1 MSASLLQNLSATNS
15 VGEWVAA
22 DFRLASV
29 FTRHGIDFCCGGS
42 KPVDQACAEKGISVA
57 TLLSEAQD
65 ARLASGIGEQY
76 NQWSVDFLADYIL
89 NQFHPYTQ
97 EMLAQ
102 IDQYADTVANAHGAA
117 HPETVTIAAL
127 WRQFAPKLTSH
138 LDDEEEQLFPYI
150 KQLAQQSAAAGPV
163 TPPAFGSAQAL
174 IAQLGA
180 EHDEAGGILGE
191 IERLSS
197 SYAVPPDG
205 CNTYRALYGFL
216 SEFEATT
223 KKHIHLENNILFPK
237 AIWLEEQARAG
248 AELLR

>member
-1 MSASLLQNLSATNS
+1 MSTYQPQNLSATNS

-29 FTRHGIDFCCGGS
+29 FTRHGIDFCCGGG
-42 KPVDQACAEKGISVA
+42 KPVAQACAEKGISVEA
-57 TLLSEAQD
+57 LVHEAQA
-65 ARLASGIGEQY
+65 ARGESGTGEQY

-89 NQFHPYTQ
+89 NLYHPYTR
-97 EMLAQ
+97 EMLGQ
-102 IDQYADTVANAHGAA
+102 IGQYADAVAHAHGAA

-127 WRQFAPKLTSH
+127 WRQFAPQLTSH
-138 LDDEEEQLFPYI
+138 LQDEEEQLFPYI
-150 KQLAQQSAAAGPV
+150 KQLAQRPAAGGPV

-174 IAQLGA
+174 IAQMGA
-180 EHDEAGGILGE
+180 EHDEAGAILGE
-191 IERLSS
+191 VAGLSGG
-197 SYAVPPDG
+197 YAVPPDG

-237 AIWLEEQARAG
+237 AIQLEQAQAG
-248 AELLR
+248 A